1 MVRKALAGMKFSS
14 KAVQFFLAAAAATA
28 TAVSSHAL
36 ARPSI
41 DIPNQSSRPL
51 GVLGGVGPKSTAE
64 FYEYTTEIY
73 ENVGGQTYQGK
84 KERPQILIYSLPL
97 DTNKEAEF
105 IKSGAHKEMYEEE
118 MIRGAKVLMEAG
130 VRMAVIPC
138 NTIHQFLPAINSA
151 IDKFSQERPDLSKI
165 QFKSILDTTVEMVS
179 RSFKANEPRKTLLLA
194 TGETIRENLYNT
206 KLKNAG
212 IEVFVPASQDTQK
225 GVIED
230 VSVIN
235 VPASSLP
242 EICLKAGKTLPQDC
256 INHVETSIL
265 LNVGATQDEFAQALA
280 AFAPTIKAAFAQ
292 GIKTVILGCTDF
304 QLVITESNLTDMQ
317 APMAITDSL
326 DSLVVWSAQYMCG
339 DRCSYE
345 QIVAYDRFMVCKRNK
360 DNPPEECSKL
370 LDTKRVSYDSQS

>member
-1 MVRKALAGMKFSS
+1 MKFSGR
-14 KAVQFFLAAAAATA
+14 AFQFLLAAAATA
-28 TAVSSHAL
+28 TTFSSQSL
-36 ARPSI
+36 ARPAL

-64 FYEYTTEIY
+64 FYQYTTEIY
-73 ENVGGQTYQGK
+73 ENVGEQAYQGK
-84 KERPQILIYSLPL
+84 RERPQILIYSLPL

-105 IKSGAHKEMYEEE
+105 IKSGAHKDMYEEE

-130 VRMAVIPC
+130 IKMAVIPC
-138 NTIHQFLPAINSA
+138 NTIHQFLPAINVA
-151 IDKFSQERPDLSKI
+151 IERFSQERPDLSKI

-179 RSFKANEPRKTLLLA
+179 RSFQANEKRRTLLLA

-212 IEVFVPASQDTQK
+212 IEVFVPESQDTQK
-225 GVIED
+225 GVIKD
-230 VSVIN
+230 VSVLS

-242 EICLKAGKTLPQDC
+242 EVCQQAKKYLPQDC

-265 LNVGATQDEFAQALA
+265 LDVGATEAEFAQALA

-292 GIKTVILGCTDF
+292 GITTVVLGCTDF
-304 QLVITESNLTDMQ
+304 QLVITEQNLIDMKT
-317 APMAITDSL
+317 PMAITDSL

-339 DRCSYE
+339 DQCSYE
-345 QIVAYDRFMVCKRNK
+345 QVVAYDRFMACKRNQA
-360 DNPPEECSKL
+360 NPSEECSKL
-370 LDTKRVSYDSQS
+370 LDIKRVSYDSQS

>member
-1 MVRKALAGMKFSS
+1 MKFSN
-14 KAVQFFLAAAAATA
+14 KTGLFILAAAATA
-28 TAVSSHAL
+28 ISSHVL

-41 DIPNQSSRPL
+41 NIPNQSSRPL
-51 GVLGGVGPKSTAE
+51 GVIGGVGPKSTAE

-105 IKSGAHKEMYEEE
+105 IKTGKHKDMYVEE

-130 VRMAVIPC
+130 IRMAVIPC
-138 NTIHQFLPAINSA
+138 NTIHQFLPTIKTAT
-151 IDKFSQERPDLSKI
+151 DKFAQENPDLGKLE
-165 QFKSILDTTVEMVS
+165 FKSILDTTVEMVS

-206 KLKNAG
+206 KLKDAG
-212 IEVFVPASQDTQK
+212 IEVFVPASQDTQQGIIK
-225 GVIED
+225 D
-230 VSVIN
+230 VSVLN

-242 EICLKAGKTLPQDC
+242 EVCLEANKILPQEC

-265 LNVGATQDEFAQALA
+265 LNVGATQDELAQALA
-280 AFAPTIKAAFAQ
+280 AFAPTIRAAFAQ

-304 QLVITESNLTDMQ
+304 QLVVTESNLNNMQ
-317 APMAITDSL
+317 TPMAITDSL

-339 DRCSYE
+339 DGCNYE
-345 QIVAYDRFMVCKRNK
+345 QIIAYDRFMACKRNK
-360 DNPPEECSKL
+360 ANPPEECSNL
-370 LDTKRVSYDSQS
+370 LTTKRVSYDSQS